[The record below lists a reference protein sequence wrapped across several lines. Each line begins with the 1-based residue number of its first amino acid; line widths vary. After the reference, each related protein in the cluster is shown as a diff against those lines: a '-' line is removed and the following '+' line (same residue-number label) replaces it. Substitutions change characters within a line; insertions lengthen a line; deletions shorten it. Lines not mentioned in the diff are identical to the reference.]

1 MKSVLILGGGF
12 AGLEAAIFLRKAAY
26 DVTLVSDRNYL
37 YVYPTSIWIPTREI
51 DFSDACIDLDKLK
64 DIHGFNLIIDSVEK
78 IDIKSSSYTLK
89 SKKILSNFSHVIL
102 AMGSSKIKH
111 DGLENTL
118 SICGAPEQSLLIR
131 DKIDALIKKGSGKIY
146 FGFGNNPNDTSAVR
160 GGPTFELLFNVHNM
174 LKKKG
179 IRDNFELTFFAPMPD
194 PGKKMGPKALKTL
207 NIFLKKLNIKQHIG
221 KNIKRFEEDG
231 IIFEDD
237 SKLESDFTIF
247 TPAGDGH
254 DLVRNSDLPTNE
266 AGFITIDDF
275 CQVRLQDSNES
286 SNIYAIGDIAALDG
300 APWRAKQG
308 HVAEVMARNVAFNI
322 MQKDNNKDEFKG
334 YREHINILCVMDTG
348 DGASLIYRDDSK
360 DFIIPLPVVGHWLKK
375 GWGIYYKL
383 SKLNKIPRI
392 PKM

>member
-1 MKSVLILGGGF
+1 VKSVLILGGGF

-78 IDIKSSSYTLK
+78 IDVKNGSYTLK

-111 DGLENTL
+111 EGILNTL

-131 DKIDALIKKGSGKIY
+131 DKIDALIQKGSGKIS
-146 FGFGNNPNDTSAVR
+146 FGFGNNPDDTSAVR

-207 NIFLKKLNIKQHIG
+207 NIFLNNLNIKRHIG
-221 KNIKRFEEDG
+221 KSIKRFEEG
-231 IIFEDD
+231 SIIFEDD

-275 CQVRLQDSNES
+275 CQVKLQDSNES

-322 MQKDNNKDEFKG
+322 VQKDNNKDEFKG

>member
-51 DFSDACIDLDKLK
+51 NFSDACIDLDKLK

-111 DGLENTL
+111 EGILNTL
-118 SICGAPEQSLLIR
+118 SICGTPEQSLLIR
-131 DKIDALIKKGSGKIY
+131 DKIDALIKKGSGKIS

-207 NIFLKKLNIKQHIG
+207 NIFLKKLNIKQYIG

-308 HVAEVMARNVAFNI
+308 HVAEAMARNVAFNI

>member
-78 IDIKSSSYTLK
+78 IDVKNGSYTLK

-111 DGLENTL
+111 EGILNTL
-118 SICGAPEQSLLIR
+118 SICGTPEQSLLIR
-131 DKIDALIKKGSGKIY
+131 DKIDALIKKGSGKIS

-194 PGKKMGPKALKTL
+194 PGKKMGSKALKTL

-221 KNIKRFEEDG
+221 KSIKRFEEG
-231 IIFEDD
+231 SIIFEDD

-275 CQVRLQDSNES
+275 CQVKLQDSNES

-322 MQKDNNKDEFKG
+322 VQKDNNKDEFKG

>member
-1 MKSVLILGGGF
+1 
-12 AGLEAAIFLRKAAY
+12 
-26 DVTLVSDRNYL
+26 
-37 YVYPTSIWIPTREI
+37 
-51 DFSDACIDLDKLK
+51 
-64 DIHGFNLIIDSVEK
+64 
-78 IDIKSSSYTLK
+78 
-89 SKKILSNFSHVIL
+89 
-102 AMGSSKIKH
+102 MGSSKIKH
-111 DGLENTL
+111 EGILNTL

-131 DKIDALIKKGSGKIY
+131 DKIDALIKKGSGKIS
-146 FGFGNNPNDTSAVR
+146 FGFGNNPDDTSAVR

-207 NIFLKKLNIKQHIG
+207 NIFLNNLNIKRHIG
-221 KNIKRFEEDG
+221 KSIKRFEEG
-231 IIFEDD
+231 SIIFEDD

-275 CQVRLQDSNES
+275 CQVKLQDSNES

-322 MQKDNNKDEFKG
+322 VQKDNNKDEFKG

>member
-1 MKSVLILGGGF
+1 VKSVLILGGGF

-78 IDIKSSSYTLK
+78 IDVKNGSYTLK

-111 DGLENTL
+111 EGILNTL
-118 SICGAPEQSLLIR
+118 SICGTPEQSLLIR
-131 DKIDALIKKGSGKIY
+131 DKIDALIKKGSGKIS

-207 NIFLKKLNIKQHIG
+207 NIFLNNLNIKRHIG
-221 KNIKRFEEDG
+221 KSIKRFEEG
-231 IIFEDD
+231 SIIFEDD

-275 CQVRLQDSNES
+275 CQVKLQDSNES

-322 MQKDNNKDEFKG
+322 VQKDNNKDEFKG

>member
-51 DFSDACIDLDKLK
+51 NFSDACIDLDKLK

-111 DGLENTL
+111 EGILNTL
-118 SICGAPEQSLLIR
+118 SICGTPEQSLLIR
-131 DKIDALIKKGSGKIY
+131 DKIDALIKKGSGKIS

-207 NIFLKKLNIKQHIG
+207 NIFLNNLNIKRHIG
-221 KNIKRFEEDG
+221 KSIKRFEEGG
-231 IIFEDD
+231 IIFEDN

-308 HVAEVMARNVAFNI
+308 HVAEVMERNVAFNI

>member
-78 IDIKSSSYTLK
+78 IDVKSGSYTLK

-111 DGLENTL
+111 DGILNTL
-118 SICGAPEQSLLIR
+118 SICGTPEQSLLIR

>member
-78 IDIKSSSYTLK
+78 IDVKSSSYTLK

-111 DGLENTL
+111 EGILNTL
-118 SICGAPEQSLLIR
+118 SICGTPEQSLLIR
-131 DKIDALIKKGSGKIY
+131 DKIDALIKKGSGKIS

-194 PGKKMGPKALKTL
+194 PGKKMGSKALKTL

-221 KNIKRFEEDG
+221 KSIKRFEEG
-231 IIFEDD
+231 SIIFEDD

-275 CQVRLQDSNES
+275 CQVKLQDSNES

-322 MQKDNNKDEFKG
+322 VQKDNNKDEFKG

>member
-1 MKSVLILGGGF
+1 MRSVLILGGGF

-26 DVTLVSDRNYL
+26 DVTLVSDRSYL
-37 YVYPTSIWIPTREI
+37 YVYPTSIWIPTCEI
-51 DFSDACIDLDKLK
+51 DFSDACIDLNKLK

-78 IDIKSSSYTLK
+78 IDVNNDSYTLK
-89 SKKILSNFSHVIL
+89 SKKILTDFSHVIL
-102 AMGSSKIKH
+102 AMGSSKIKYE
-111 DGLENTL
+111 GIENTL

-131 DKIDALIKKGSGKIY
+131 DKIDTLIKKGFGKIS

-160 GGPTFELLFNVHNM
+160 GGPTFELLFNIHNM

-194 PGKKMGPKALKTL
+194 PGKKMGSKALKTL
-207 NIFLKKLNIKQHIG
+207 NIFLNNLNIKQHIG
-221 KNIKRFEEDG
+221 KSIKRFEEGG
-231 IIFEDD
+231 ILFEDD

-254 DLVRNSDLPTNE
+254 DFVRNSDLPTNE

-275 CQVRLQDSNES
+275 CQVKLQDSNKP

-300 APWRAKQG
+300 ASWRAKQG

-322 MQKDNNKDEFKG
+322 VQKDNNKNEFKG
-334 YREHINILCVMDTG
+334 YMKHINILCVMDTG
-348 DGASLIYRDDSK
+348 NGASLIYRDDSK
-360 DFIIPLPVVGHWLKK
+360 DFIIPLPIIGHWLKK

>member
-78 IDIKSSSYTLK
+78 IDVKSGSYTLK
-89 SKKILSNFSHVIL
+89 NKKILSNFSHVIL

>member
-1 MKSVLILGGGF
+1 VKSVLILGGGF

-78 IDIKSSSYTLK
+78 IDVKSGSYTLK

-111 DGLENTL
+111 EGILNTL
-118 SICGAPEQSLLIR
+118 SICGTPEQSLLIR
-131 DKIDALIKKGSGKIY
+131 DKIDALIKKGSGKIS

-194 PGKKMGPKALKTL
+194 PGKKMGSKALKTL

-221 KNIKRFEEDG
+221 KSIKRFEEG
-231 IIFEDD
+231 SIIFEDD

-254 DLVRNSDLPTNE
+254 DFVRNSDLPTNE

-275 CQVRLQDSNES
+275 CQVKLQDSNES

-322 MQKDNNKDEFKG
+322 VQKDNNKDEFKG
-334 YREHINILCVMDTG
+334 YGEHINILCVMDTG

-375 GWGIYYKL
+375 GWGSYYKL

>member
-1 MKSVLILGGGF
+1 VKSVLILGGGF

-78 IDIKSSSYTLK
+78 IDVKSGSYTLK